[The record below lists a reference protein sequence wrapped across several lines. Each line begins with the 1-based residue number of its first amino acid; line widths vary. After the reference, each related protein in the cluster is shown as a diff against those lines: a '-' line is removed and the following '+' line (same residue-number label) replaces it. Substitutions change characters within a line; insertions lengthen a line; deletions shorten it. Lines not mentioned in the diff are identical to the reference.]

1 MTGSWLVEGFR
12 SRFIAGMARSY
23 GPDGDD
29 VQSEIR
35 NPKSEIPEWLMAGGY
50 PQSEIRNL
58 TPPHYRP
65 LPQKGVPFIS
75 QNTLHFSSFGIII
88 AMLMKSTPPVHLG
101 AVTQ

>member
-1 MTGSWLVEGFR
+1 VAHGSWLVEWFR

-35 NPKSEIPEWLMAGGY
+35 NP
-50 PQSEIRNL
+50 QSAIRNF
-58 TPPHYRP
+58 TPPYYRP
-65 LPQKGVPFIS
+65 LPQKGVLIIS

-88 AMLMKSTPPVHLG
+88 AVPIKSTLPFFLLFPFTNHDKRWS
-101 AVTQ
+101 